1 MNPQLF
7 GPLMDRLAEAGSLD
21 VFYAGVQMKKNRP
34 GTLVTVI
41 APPDRREAISAVLF
55 THTTTIGVRYQEM
68 RRDILDR
75 KVVSIDTPVGPLRM
89 KVASRNGRVMN
100 AAAEFDDCA
109 RIAAERGMP
118 IKEVQA
124 IAMKAWL
131 EFQARVP

>member
-1 MNPQLF
+1 
-7 GPLMDRLAEAGSLD
+7 
-21 VFYAGVQMKKNRP
+21 MKKNRP

-41 APPDRREAISAVLF
+41 AAPDTRESISRVLF

-68 RRDILDR
+68 RRDTLDR
-75 KVVSIDTPVGPLRM
+75 KIVSVDTPLGPVRM
-89 KVASRNGRVMN
+89 KVAGRDGHVLN

-109 RIAAERGMP
+109 RVAAERGMP

-131 EFQARVP
+131 EQRR